1 MLFTDDNYLSDVERV
16 LEKTPDWTKVTNKS
30 VFITG
35 ASGMIGTFLIDV
47 LKQNEK
53 CEYFN
58 LGDGTNIV
66 AFGRAIY

>member
-16 LEKTPDWTKVTNKS
+16 LEKTPDWTKVP
-30 VFITG
+30 
-35 ASGMIGTFLIDV
+35 
-47 LKQNEK
+47 KQNEK